1 MSRLQILD
9 LSFCDSEL
17 PNNIQVQGGVNITIS
32 SSTGAW
38 SASSGSDVSRSYY
51 TGYVIDKKTG
61 NYGYVVSAK
70 VDGAL
75 AGAVSGALGDGT
87 KYASSYSSAQVL

>member
-32 SSTGAW
+32 SSTGTW
-38 SASSGSDVSRSYY
+38 SASSGSGVSRSYY
-51 TGYVIDKKTG
+51 TGYFFDKTTG
-61 NYGYVVSAK
+61 NYGYVMSAK
-70 VDGAL
+70 VDGAV